1 MTFFSARSRG
11 IVSVLLVV
19 LFAVGCSFSNDERDE
34 KKDAHYLTGQSR
46 RQNMDY
52 KGAAEAFEKAL
63 EVNPH
68 SSAAHLELGL
78 LHAEKLNEGAVT
90 EEERSRNLAT
100 AIYHL
105 EKYIMLKPKSA
116 WAQHVREQIK
126 GCKYELAKTAPFTL
140 LPNTVQAELE
150 RLTSTNTAL
159 QRQVEQLKLQLAQ
172 QAYSFSNY
180 LTTLQARSVPAPNP
194 APPRETAETRN
205 NPSRTASATSV
216 EPPRSS
222 SGRSILSAQSAPAS
236 ANARATAL
244 ASRRGSGVV
253 VSQTHHVRKGET
265 LASIAR
271 TYNVQLGT
279 LIAVNPGID
288 PRRLRVGQ
296 TVKLPVTN
304 R

>member
-1 MTFFSARSRG
+1 MTFCSAWSRG

-19 LFAVGCSFSNDERDE
+19 LFGAGCSFSNDDRDE
-34 KKDAHYLTGQSR
+34 KKDAHYLTGHHR

-52 KGAAEAFEKAL
+52 KGAVEAFEKAL
-63 EVNPH
+63 EVNPQ

-78 LHAEKLNEGAVT
+78 LYAEKLNEGPIT

-105 EKYIMLKPKSA
+105 EKYIMLNPKSA
-116 WAQHVREQIK
+116 WAVHVREQIK

-150 RLTSTNTAL
+150 RLNSTNAAL
-159 QRQVEQLKLQLAQ
+159 HRQVEHLKLQLAQ

-180 LTTLQARSVPAPNP
+180 LATLQARTVTAPNP
-194 APPRETAETRN
+194 VLSQDTAAVRTNSPRVESPAPTRHLPSSTGRHILSLQ
-205 NPSRTASATSV
+205 NPANAKPAGAS
-216 EPPRSS
+216 PRSS
-222 SGRSILSAQSAPAS
+222 
-236 ANARATAL
+236 N
-244 ASRRGSGVV
+244 V
-253 VSQTHHVRKGET
+253 VSSRTHSVRHGET

-271 TYNVQLGT
+271 MHNVPLGS
-279 LIAVNPGID
+279 LIVVNPGVD

-296 TVKLPVTN
+296 IVKLPVTT

>member
-1 MTFFSARSRG
+1 MTFCSAWSRG

-19 LFAVGCSFSNDERDE
+19 LFGAGCSFSNDDRDE
-34 KKDAHYLTGQSR
+34 KKDAHYLTGHHR

-63 EVNPH
+63 EVNPQ

-78 LHAEKLNEGAVT
+78 LYAEKLNEGAIT

-105 EKYIMLKPKSA
+105 ERYIMLKPKSA
-116 WAQHVREQIK
+116 WAVHVREQIK

-150 RLTSTNTAL
+150 RLNSTNAAL
-159 QRQVEQLKLQLAQ
+159 HRQVEHLKLQLAQ

-180 LTTLQARSVPAPNP
+180 LATLQAPTVTAPNP
-194 APPRETAETRN
+194 VSSQDTAAVRTNSPRAESPAPTRHLPSSTGRHILSLQ
-205 NPSRTASATSV
+205 NPAHAKPVGAS
-216 EPPRSS
+216 PRSS
-222 SGRSILSAQSAPAS
+222 
-236 ANARATAL
+236 N
-244 ASRRGSGVV
+244 V
-253 VSQTHHVRKGET
+253 VSSRTHSVRHGET

-271 TYNVQLGT
+271 MHNVPLGS
-279 LIAVNPGID
+279 LIAVNPGVD

-296 TVKLPVTN
+296 TVKLPVTT